1 MGGRSRVEY
10 QRPSSRGWRGFRK
23 QKGGREKGRKRK
35 EKERGGGG
43 GRGKKKK
50 KQRRKE
56 GGGPLPVSVCLET
69 A

>member
-35 EKERGGGG
+35 GG
-43 GRGKKKK
+43 GRRKKEE
-50 KQRRKE
+50 KE
-56 GGGPLPVSVCLET
+56 AEEKGRWRPITGERVSRNRLKRI
-69 A
+69 

>member
-1 MGGRSRVEY
+1 MEY

-35 EKERGGGG
+35 GKERGGK
-43 GRGKKKK
+43 KKKK